1 SQPTM
6 AQINKHQDRIHGCL
20 LGGAIG
26 DAMGG
31 PFEGKPGPLRFRE
44 HSDWKISDDTQLTL
58 ATCESIVE
66 LGRVSPEHIADC
78 FTRWFRER
86 RITRA
91 GSSTLKALRD
101 LDAGAHW
108 ALSGRKGE
116 MSAGNG
122 AAMRIAPLAFHLDPT
137 RDEDRQIIRDVCRIT
152 HHNDDAYAGAL
163 AVLAAIRWL
172 AFDLAASPTKLFETV
187 SALLPDTRV
196 RDRIMELA
204 ALPDDLTVAEI
215 ASQNGASGYVVESV
229 PLALYAA
236 RQIDRLPLEVV
247 LRNAIEAGG
256 DTDTIASMAG
266 QVAGAWIGA
275 SEIPRELIDSLPPV
289 SGIEN
294 TIHRFARMNTDER
307 LFAYGTLQ
315 LEKVQIDTFGRRLEG
330 KPDALVGYR
339 ITMIEVRDPEFVAKA
354 GSAQQRSLQY
364 TGVASDI
371 VEGTVL
377 ELTEEELEQ
386 ADAYEPVEYRRELV
400 QLRSGAEAWIY
411 LCVAE

>member
-1 SQPTM
+1 M
-6 AQINKHQDRIHGCL
+6 AQINKFEDRVSGCL
-20 LGGAIG
+20 LAGAIG

-31 PFEGKPGPLRFRE
+31 PFEGKPGPLRFRQ
-44 HSDWKISDDTQLTL
+44 HGDWKISDDTQLTL

-86 RITRA
+86 RITGA

-137 RDEDRQIIRDVCRIT
+137 RDEDRQITRDVCRIT
-152 HHNDDAYAGAL
+152 HHNDEAYAGAL

-172 AFDLAASPTKLFETV
+172 AFDRAASPTKLFETV
-187 SALLPDTRV
+187 STHLPDSRV

-204 ALPDDLTVAEI
+204 SLPNELTVAEI
-215 ASQNGASGYVVESV
+215 ASRYGASGYVVESV

-236 RQIDRLPLEVV
+236 RQIDRFPLEVV

-266 QVAGAWIGA
+266 QIAGTWIGA
-275 SEIPRELIDSLPPV
+275 SQIPRELIDSLPKA
-289 SGIEN
+289 SDIEQSV
-294 TIHRFARMNTDER
+294 HRFARMNTDGR

-339 ITMIEVRDPEFVAKA
+339 ITTVEVRDQEFIAKA

-364 TGVASDI
+364 TGVTSDI
-371 VEGTVL
+371 VEGIVL
-377 ELTEEELEQ
+377 ELTRQELEQ
-386 ADAYEPVEYRRELV
+386 ADAYEPVEYKRKLV
-400 QLRSGAEAWIY
+400 QLTSGTEAWIY
-411 LCVAE
+411 LCDAK